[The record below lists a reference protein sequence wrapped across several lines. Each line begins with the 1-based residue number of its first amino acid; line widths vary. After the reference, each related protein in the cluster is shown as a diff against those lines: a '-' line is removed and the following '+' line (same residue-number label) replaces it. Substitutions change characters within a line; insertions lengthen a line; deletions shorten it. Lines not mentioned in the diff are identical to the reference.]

1 MKRLALCS
9 FIVILGFPAFIGQ
22 VYAADGARVV
32 QYSETDII
40 PIHAKLR
47 YSTLIV
53 LPANEEILD
62 YTTGDKDFWII
73 NGVHNLCYVHPAKA
87 DIQSNLNLVT
97 AGGHIYS
104 FLLTEI
110 SHQPN
115 EQPDLKVFV
124 VLKKS
129 PGDPAFAGAAAPVRY
144 VPESAVED
152 YKAEAE
158 AARTQAAEAI
168 QQAQAQARQE
178 ITRYRENYAGRL
190 RFDYRYKSK
199 ITRPPF
205 SVTAIYHDDKFTY
218 IQSNAQEKPTI
229 YELKDGKPELVNFD
243 YENGVYIVPEIVE
256 RGYLAIGKQRAS
268 FERKEAAGGPQE

>member
-1 MKRLALCS
+1 MKQLSVRFLT
-9 FIVILGFPAFIGQ
+9 VILVPLAFVCRGN
-22 VYAADGARVV
+22 AADGARVV

-53 LPANEEILD
+53 LPAHEEILD

-110 SHQPN
+110 SPQPN
-115 EQPDLKVFV
+115 EPPDLKVFV
-124 VLKKS
+124 VLKTS
-129 PGDPAFAGAAAPVRY
+129 PGDPAFAGGAAPVRY

-205 SVTAIYHDDKFTY
+205 SVTAIFHDDKFTY

-268 FERKEAAGGPQE
+268 FTRKETAGSPQE